1 MCAIS
6 RSKIA
11 ESPVSPAHRTRLSR
25 LCPYVTDISGL
36 RHEAEANLL
45 AANVLASGLAVY
57 MGGKTSPPCCLSDFV
72 FWRNKQGEQR
82 VSDQYPKFWNNAQAY
97 GMAIICMLLGIAAG
111 YLLHAPAVASATPS
125 LGNTSVPAASP
136 NSLPQMPSA
145 ADMKR
150 MADMQV
156 APLLADLE
164 KHPNDARLLAKI
176 AHNYMAAQQFQSAQ
190 HYYEKSIA
198 VKPTVD
204 ALNELA
210 FVYVKLGDLDR
221 GIATLNRALAL
232 DPKNPQVLY
241 NLGYFEWKGKG
252 DPKAAVAAWQAF
264 LKADPDS
271 PRKAQVEQMLAQAKK
286 HLSIP
291 VGTKTEKPAM

>member
-1 MCAIS
+1 
-6 RSKIA
+6 
-11 ESPVSPAHRTRLSR
+11 
-25 LCPYVTDISGL
+25 
-36 RHEAEANLL
+36 
-45 AANVLASGLAVY
+45 
-57 MGGKTSPPCCLSDFV
+57 
-72 FWRNKQGEQR
+72 
-82 VSDQYPKFWNNAQAY
+82 VSDQDLKLWSNTQTY
-97 GMAIICMLLGIAAG
+97 GMAVICLLLGVAAG
-111 YLLHAPAVASATPS
+111 YLLHAPA
-125 LGNTSVPAASP
+125 AASP
-136 NSLPQMPSA
+136 TPSTSQVSAPASPAAAPQMPSA

-164 KHPNDARLLAKI
+164 KHPNHSDLLAKI
-176 AHNYMAAQQFQSAQ
+176 AHAYMAAQQFQSAQ
-190 HYYEKSIA
+190 QYYEKSVA

-221 GIATLNRALAL
+221 GIATLNKALTV

-241 NLGYFEWKGKG
+241 NLGYFEWKGKA

-264 LKADPDS
+264 LKADPNS
-271 PRKAQVEQMLAQAKK
+271 PKKAQVEQMLAQAKK